1 MSASSA
7 VRPDGRLP
15 EDLRPLEIQPGFMP
29 HAEGSAS
36 IRQGRTWVL
45 CAATVEDRQPPFLKG
60 TGRGWVTA
68 EYGMLPRSVGVRL
81 SRSRPSGRGVEI
93 QRLIG
98 RSLRSVV
105 DLDRLPQHTI
115 TIDCDVVEADGGTR
129 AAAITGAFIAL
140 CEALRWMMAG
150 GRITQ
155 APLRGQ
161 IAAVSVGIV
170 RGVPCCDLTYEED
183 SNASVDMNLVMTSQ
197 GRFAGVQAGVEGEPI
212 EEESFQALLRLA
224 RESMPTIFTAQRK
237 ALGIP
242 LHGPFDPAFLK
253 VRPR

>member
-15 EDLRPLEIQPGFMP
+15 EDLRPVEIVPGFLR

-36 IRQGRTWVL
+36 IRQGRTWVV
-45 CAATVEDRQPPFLKG
+45 CTASVEDRQPPFLKG

-81 SRSRPSGRGVEI
+81 PRNRPSGRHVEI
-93 QRLIG
+93 QRLVG
-98 RSLRSVV
+98 RSLRAVV

-115 TIDCDVVEADGGTR
+115 TIDCDVIEADGGTR
-129 AAAITGAFIAL
+129 AAAITGAFVAL
-140 CEALRWMMAG
+140 CDAMRWMIAG
-150 GRITQ
+150 GRMTQ

-161 IAAVSVGIV
+161 VAAISVGLV
-170 RGVPCCDLTYEED
+170 RGLPCCDLTYDED
-183 SNASVDMNLVMTSQ
+183 SNATVDMNLVSTSQ
-197 GRFAGVQAGVEGEPI
+197 GKLVGVQAGVEGEPI
-212 EEESFQALLRLA
+212 EEESFQTLLRIA
-224 RESMPTIFTAQRK
+224 CECMPALFTAQRK

-253 VRPR
+253 ARPR